1 MADVDEVCGM
11 KRFLKYAVLLALLAP
26 APALADELTFISC
39 GMMGRSDYFEPYE
52 KGPVFMF
59 SFAVRGL
66 KWEAGGPPVES
77 ELTTVMI
84 ADRHKIFGAGEMTK
98 GLSMKG
104 GVMLT
109 AILPDKR
116 LVNLIVVPSEQ
127 SGAFSAQM
135 FGLYP
140 EKKESWLDLKGLCQ
154 VTKSPDGRIPAH
166 FYDAMYPLIEKS
178 ASDRYAEL
186 ERENEGKK
194 GK

>member
-1 MADVDEVCGM
+1 M
-11 KRFLKYAVLLALLAP
+11 KLLLKYAVLLALLAP

-59 SFAVRGL
+59 SFAVRGM
-66 KWEAGGPPVES
+66 KWEAGEPPVES

-84 ADRHKIFGAGEMTK
+84 ADRHKIFGAGEVTK
-98 GLSMKG
+98 SVSVNDGA
-104 GVMLT
+104 MLT
-109 AILPDKR
+109 AKLPDER
-116 LVNLIVVPSEQ
+116 LITLIVVSSQ
-127 SGAFSAQM
+127 NSDYYSARM
-135 FGLYP
+135 LGLHP
-140 EKKESWLDLKGLCQ
+140 NKKESWLEMSGICK
-154 VTKSPDGRIPAH
+154 VTNSPDGRIPAH